1 MIGAVTALFALLL
14 FTPDVARAC
23 SVCFSGTDETRM
35 MFLLTTGLLT
45 GLPLALIGG
54 LVFYV
59 RRRMVEAERA
69 QESHSPHSAPRGAE
83 GLPPRP

>member
-1 MIGAVTALFALLL
+1 MTGPAITALFALLL
-14 FTPDVARAC
+14 LAPDVARAC
-23 SVCFSGTDETRM
+23 SVCFSGTDETRL

-45 GLPLALIGG
+45 FLPLALIGG

-69 QESHSPHSAPRGAE
+69 LEPHTAPRGAE